1 MKRVNEP
8 RDQYIRIR
16 LSVSDR
22 EKLERDA
29 SASGRNLSEH
39 IRELLRAALG
49 HVPVVES
56 VTCSPKAGL
65 ITFAPWGKPFAP
77 KRKPLAPRARG
88 PVRPPASGVNNV

>member
-39 IRELLRAALG
+39 IRELLRAAFD
-49 HVPVVES
+49 HVPVVKS

-65 ITFAPWGKPFAP
+65 ITFAP
-77 KRKPLAPRARG
+77 KRKPRAPRARG
-88 PVRPPASGVNNV
+88 PVRPPASRVNNV